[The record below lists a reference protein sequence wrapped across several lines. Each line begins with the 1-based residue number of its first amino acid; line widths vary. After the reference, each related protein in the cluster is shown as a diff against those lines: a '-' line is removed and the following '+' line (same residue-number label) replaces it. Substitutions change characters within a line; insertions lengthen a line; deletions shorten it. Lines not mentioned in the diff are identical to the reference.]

1 MPITRR
7 HGRPQP
13 MTDEELITEIE
24 HQRHLMTA
32 VATGGPRLQEGN
44 QLYVE
49 RRGRIAAEL
58 RRRNID
64 DPNPLGDPWEWY
76 PRWSA
81 GDLPGWASP
90 SSPGSKAPPPQIYP
104 AKAD

>member
-7 HGRPQP
+7 HGRPKP

-32 VATGGPRLQEGN
+32 VATGGPRIQEVN

-49 RRGRIAAEL
+49 RRGRIAAEF
-58 RRRNID
+58 RRRHID
-64 DPNPLGDPWEWY
+64 DPNPLRDLWERDA
-76 PRWSA
+76 PWSA
-81 GDLPGWASP
+81 GALPRR
-90 SSPGSKAPPPQIYP
+90 APATGHRSQMDQPPLARI
-104 AKAD
+104 